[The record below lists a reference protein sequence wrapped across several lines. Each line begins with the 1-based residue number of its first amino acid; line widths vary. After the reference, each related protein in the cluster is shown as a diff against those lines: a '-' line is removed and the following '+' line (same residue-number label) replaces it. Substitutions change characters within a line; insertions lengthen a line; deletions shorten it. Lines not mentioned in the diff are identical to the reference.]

1 MNQFFITLTLLFSIL
16 SYSQDFIFDEYGYD
30 FNKYNKSIKNYKVYQ
45 YLDNDST
52 NIKLTRTVKFDDKGR
67 KIFES
72 TNNYKFSKL
81 TGIENYITNSF
92 YIDSLLYKTETTYP
106 NSINKYFSTFRYNS
120 KKQLISITSKKF
132 EKGFKTKYKRNSV
145 GDLIDEEDFETKA
158 KWTTDLKKYFE
169 YDKWGRIIK
178 TIIPAKFSKSQDIYE
193 YYYFSGQKPIK
204 ITSYD
209 KERLVWDEYR
219 EYHNEND
226 YDYIRIWPDYDFKIS
241 EVCRS
246 IGNVRFKFDSENKL
260 IEISKPGYTGIR
272 GNIKIRFSYTKDNLL
287 KKVEIISVDNKV
299 ELTSI
304 YVYD

>member
-16 SYSQDFIFDEYGYD
+16 SYSQDFIFDDGYD

-132 EKGFKTKYKRNSV
+132 EKGFKTKYKRSSA

-169 YDKWGRIIK
+169 YDKSGRLIK
-178 TIIPAKFSKSQDIYE
+178 TTIPEKFKKSQNI
-193 YYYFSGQKPIK
+193 YYYYYLENTPIK

-209 KERLVWDEYR
+209 KNRLVWDEYR
-219 EYHNEND
+219 EYHNKND

-241 EVCRS
+241 EICRS
-246 IGNVRFKFDSENKL
+246 IGKVSFKYDNQNNL
-260 IEISKPGYTGIR
+260 IEISQPDYTGII
-272 GNIKIRFSYTKDNLL
+272 GNMKIRFSYSRENLL
-287 KKVEIISVDNKV
+287 KKVEIISVDNQI
-299 ELTSI
+299 ELTSLYI
-304 YVYD
+304 YD